1 MAGGGVRKDD
11 GVSFNST
18 NVFAALGSLKKKK
31 SKSEGVSKKGKKKEA
46 KVEKEQ
52 VFWAPAPLN
61 VKSWADVDDEDDD
74 DYYATTAP
82 PPVWGGA
89 GVGKDEKVA
98 PVEKLFIELRIAY
111 DAALPGFGIMFCC
124 FYPPDSN
131 LLMQES
137 ESEDEGLDEIDDDH
151 DEENDHEPET
161 VAEKEPVVQ
170 KPAEKEPV
178 VPKDSDRQLSKKEL
192 KKKELA
198 ELEAMLAEFG
208 LAENNGQEDSR
219 GGTQEKVENRNGD
232 PEKKDKNV
240 PAGESKT
247 SKKKKKKDKSSKD
260 AKEQVSNVPD
270 TGNSASEATGS
281 EKVEGLSGTDVK
293 EKIKKVA
300 AAKKKKSN
308 KEMDAAAR
316 AAASEA
322 AARNARL
329 AAAKKKEK
337 NHYNQQ
343 PRLKTWDVKKFGSK
357 GRNAVGVVHKAVK
370 MGERRG
376 DEDDVAAIVLIGK
389 WIGVEEALGANQS
402 RQRPSAPAA
411 TTTGLWSFLRPNPP
425 KPYSLHYLQPQMDFV
440 FRHTSN
446 NNPEPSTS
454 APQVLP
460 VAAVSVLEEAEY
472 LARYLVIKHSWRGR
486 YKRILCISN
495 QSIVTL
501 DPATLSVTN
510 SYDVSGDFESA
521 APIIGKD
528 ENTLEF
534 SVNVRTDGRG
544 KFKGMKFSSRCRASI
559 LTELHRIRWGKIGT
573 VGEFSVLHLRRKTA
587 EWAPYKLKV
596 TYVGVELVEP
606 KSGDLR
612 WCLDFRD
619 MDSPAIILLSDA
631 YGRKNAEPGGFVLC
645 ALYGRKSKAFQAASG
660 TSNSTIVAN
669 LTKTAKS
676 TVGVSL
682 SVESSQSLTVN
693 DYLQRRAKDGVGAEE
708 TPCGGWSVMRL
719 RTAAHGTLGAPR
731 LGSMLGPKGGLGEH
745 GDAVSRQLILTKV
758 SLVER
763 RLDNYEAVIVR
774 PLTAVGS
781 LVRFAEEPQIFAIEF
796 NDGCPVHVYSSTS
809 RDSLLAAVR
818 DMIQTEGQCSV
829 PVLPRL
835 TLPGHPIDP
844 PCGRAYLQLLQ
855 VSGVPQRSRADMET
869 ATLHLKHLAAAAKD
883 AVAEGGSIPG
893 SRAKLWR
900 RIREFNACISYAG
913 VPPNI
918 EVPEVTLMALI
929 TMLPAAPNLPPDS
942 PPLPPPSPK
951 AAATVTGFIACLR
964 RLLASRTATSHVMSF
979 PAAVGRIMGLLR
991 NGSEGVAAEAA
1002 ELIAVLIG
1010 GGPGEN
1016 NLLTDSKGDYHAT
1029 IMHTKSVLFAHQG
1042 NLVILVNRLKSMS
1055 VSPLLSMSIV
1065 EVLEAMICDP
1075 HGETTQYSV
1084 FVELLRQVAGLRR
1097 RLFALFGHPA
1107 ESVRETVAVI
1117 MRTIAEEDAIAA
1129 ESMRDAALRDGALLR
1144 HLASALFLPSGERR
1158 EVSRQLVGLWADSYQ
1173 PALELLSRVLPP
1185 GLVAYLHTRS
1195 EGDVTEDY
1203 SNQEGSFMSS
1213 RRRRLLQQRKNHTVK
1228 GVTSP
1233 RNTLTSANNYDGG
1246 DQTIQPSAIYTGEN
1260 FPSTGAQQADH
1271 SIGVVS
1277 PDAASPAENPP
1288 IESVDLDDNATGAE
1302 NSDLTV
1308 PAPAQV
1314 VIENTPVGSG
1324 RLLLNWPEFWR
1335 AFSLDHNRADLIWNE
1350 RTRQELRGALQ
1361 AEVHKLDVEKE
1372 RTEDIVPG
1380 VASSETSGQD
1390 SLPQI
1395 SWNYTEFSVR
1405 YPSLSKEVCV
1415 GQYYL
1420 RLLLESGTNARAEK
1434 FPLRDPVAFFR
1445 ALYHRFLCDADT
1457 GLTVDG
1463 AVPDEM
1469 GASDDWCDMG
1479 RLDGFGGG
1487 GGFSVRELCARAMAI
1502 VYEQHHNT
1510 IGPFEGTSHI
1520 TVLLDRTDDRALRHR
1535 LLLLLKV
1542 LMKVLSN
1549 VEACVLVGGCVLAVD
1564 LLTTVH
1570 EVSERTVIP
1579 LQSNLIAASAF
1590 MEPLKEW
1597 LYIDMD
1603 GAQAGPVE
1611 KDAIRRFWSKK
1622 TIDWTTKCWSSG
1634 MPDWKRL
1641 RDIRELRWALAGRV
1655 PVLTPPQVGEAALS
1669 ILHSMVS
1676 AHSDIDDAGEIV
1688 TPTPRVKRILS
1699 SLRCLP
1705 HIAQA
1710 MLSGEPAI
1718 VEVSAALIKAVV
1730 TRNPKAMIRLYSTG
1744 VFYFALA
1751 YPGSNLHTIAQLF
1764 STTHVHQAFHGGEEA
1779 AVSSSLPLAKRSVLG
1794 GLLPESLLYVLER
1807 SGPTAFAA
1815 AMVSDS
1821 DTPEIIW
1828 THKMRA
1834 DNLIH
1839 QVLQHLGDFPQK
1851 LSQHCHC
1858 LYDYAPMPPV
1868 TYPEL
1873 RDEMWCHRYYLR
1885 NLCDEIQFP
1894 NWPIVE
1900 HVEFL
1905 QSLLV
1910 MWREELTRKPMDLSE
1925 EEACKILQIS
1935 LSEVTRDDADS
1946 NYSNGDTGDTSSLSK
1961 RIENIDEEKLKRQYR
1976 KLAMKYH
1983 PDKNPQGREKFVAV
1997 QKAYERLQATMQG
2010 LQGPQPWRLLL
2021 LLKGQCILYRRYG
2034 DVLEPFKYAGYP
2046 MLLNAVTV
2054 DNDDTNFLSSE
2065 RAPLLVA
2072 ASELT
2077 WLTCVSSSL
2086 NGEELVRDGGIQL
2099 LATLLSR
2106 CMCVVQ
2112 PTTHGNEPSTI
2123 IVTNVM
2129 RTFSSLSQFESAR
2142 DEVLELS
2149 GLVEDIVHCTEL
2161 ELAPAAVDAA
2171 LQTIAHL
2178 CVSSELQ
2185 NALLKAGVLW
2195 YLLPLLLEYDSTVE
2209 EPDSTEAHGIG
2220 VGVSVQTAKN
2230 LHAVRAA
2237 HALSRISGM
2246 AADSPT
2252 PYNQDA
2258 ADALKA
2264 LLTPKLAS
2272 MLKDEQPRDLLI
2284 KLNSNLELPEII
2296 WNSST
2301 RAELLKFVDQ
2311 KRAALAP
2318 DGSHSL
2324 NDSQVFLYEAL
2335 SKEILIGNVY
2345 LRVYNDQPDFEISEP
2360 ESFCV
2365 ALVEFISSIVRNQ
2378 SVTQPDTQISG
2389 SNHETLELTKDG
2401 KLYSEE
2407 KTADDPAAL
2416 SDGNLTDKEDLS
2428 LVSNLQLG
2436 LTSLQN
2442 LLTSDPNLASV
2453 FSSKDNLLPLFECFS
2468 VPVSSGSNIPQLCL
2482 SVLSRLT
2489 THAPC
2494 LEAMVAD
2501 GSSVLLLLQMLH
2513 SAPSCREGVLHV
2525 LYALAST
2532 PELAWAAAKHGGVVY
2547 ILELLL
2553 PLREE
2558 VPLPQRAAAA
2568 SLLGKL
2574 VSQPM
2579 HGPRVAITLARFLPD
2594 GLVSIIRDGP
2604 GEAVVSA
2611 LEQTTE
2617 TPELVWTPA
2626 MATSLSAQVAT
2637 MASDVYQE
2645 QMKGRVFDWDVP
2657 EQASSQQEMRD
2668 EPQVGGIYVRLF
2680 LKDPKFPLRNPK
2692 RFLEGLLDQYLSSI
2706 AATHHNTQG
2715 SDPELPL
2722 LLSAALVSLLR
2733 VHPALADHVGY
2744 LGYVPK
2750 LLSAVAFE
2758 ARRET
2763 MSSEEL
2769 PIQDAPLE
2777 GEDNPSLASQT
2788 PQEKVRLS
2796 CLRVLHQLA
2805 ASTTCAEAMAATSVG
2820 TTQVVPLL
2828 MKAIGWQG
2836 GSILALE
2843 TLKRVVVAGN
2853 RARDALVAQGLRVGL
2868 IEVLLGLLDW
2878 RAGGRNGLC
2887 SQMKWNESEASI
2899 GRVLA
2904 IEVLHA
2910 LATEGAHCTKVR
2922 DILDSSE
2929 VWAAYKDQKHDLFL
2943 PSNAQIAGA
2952 GIAGL
2957 IENSSSSRLTYS
2969 LTAPPPH
2976 PNSAKPPAAITT
2988 DVNGS

>member
-1 MAGGGVRKDD
+1 
-11 GVSFNST
+11 
-18 NVFAALGSLKKKK
+18 
-31 SKSEGVSKKGKKKEA
+31 
-46 KVEKEQ
+46 
-52 VFWAPAPLN
+52 
-61 VKSWADVDDEDDD
+61 
-74 DYYATTAP
+74 
-82 PPVWGGA
+82 
-89 GVGKDEKVA
+89 
-98 PVEKLFIELRIAY
+98 
-111 DAALPGFGIMFCC
+111 
-124 FYPPDSN
+124 
-131 LLMQES
+131 
-137 ESEDEGLDEIDDDH
+137 
-151 DEENDHEPET
+151 
-161 VAEKEPVVQ
+161 
-170 KPAEKEPV
+170 
-178 VPKDSDRQLSKKEL
+178 
-192 KKKELA
+192 
-198 ELEAMLAEFG
+198 
-208 LAENNGQEDSR
+208 
-219 GGTQEKVENRNGD
+219 
-232 PEKKDKNV
+232 
-240 PAGESKT
+240 
-247 SKKKKKKDKSSKD
+247 
-260 AKEQVSNVPD
+260 
-270 TGNSASEATGS
+270 
-281 EKVEGLSGTDVK
+281 
-293 EKIKKVA
+293 
-300 AAKKKKSN
+300 
-308 KEMDAAAR
+308 
-316 AAASEA
+316 
-322 AARNARL
+322 
-329 AAAKKKEK
+329 
-337 NHYNQQ
+337 
-343 PRLKTWDVKKFGSK
+343 
-357 GRNAVGVVHKAVK
+357 
-370 MGERRG
+370 
-376 DEDDVAAIVLIGK
+376 
-389 WIGVEEALGANQS
+389 
-402 RQRPSAPAA
+402 
-411 TTTGLWSFLRPNPP
+411 
-425 KPYSLHYLQPQMDFV
+425 MDFV
-440 FRHTSN
+440 FRHTSDHAHHAP
-446 NNPEPSTS
+446 PEASTS
-454 APQVLP
+454 STSSPAQPPPQP
-460 VAAVSVLEEAEY
+460 PSSLEEPEY
-472 LARYLVIKHSWRGR
+472 LCRYLVVKHSWRGR

-495 QSIVTL
+495 HALITL

-510 SYDVSGDFESA
+510 SYDVSNDFESA
-521 APIIGKD
+521 SPIIGKD
-528 ENTLEF
+528 ENTLELN
-534 SVNVRTDGRG
+534 VNVRTDGRG
-544 KFKGMKFSSRCRASI
+544 KFKGMKFSSRYRASI
-559 LTELHRIRWGKIGT
+559 LTELHRIRWSRLST
-573 VGEFSVLHLRRKTA
+573 LAEFPVLHLRRKTA
-587 EWAPYKLKV
+587 EWAPFKLKV
-596 TYVGVELVEP
+596 TYVGVELVEL

-619 MDSPAIILLSDA
+619 MDSPAVILLSDA
-631 YGRKNAEPGGFVLC
+631 SGRKNAEPGGFVLC
-645 ALYGRKSKAFQAASG
+645 ALYGRKSKAFQAAPG
-660 TSNSTIVAN
+660 TSNSAIVAN

-682 SVESSQSLTVN
+682 LVESSQTLTVN
-693 DYLQRRAKDGVGAEE
+693 EYLQRRAKDGVGAEE

-719 RTAAHGTLGAPR
+719 RTAAHGTLGAPG
-731 LGSMLGPKGGLGEH
+731 LGLIVGPKGGLGEQ
-745 GDAVSRQLILTKV
+745 GDAVPRQLILTKI

-763 RLDNYEAVIVR
+763 RPENYEAVIVR
-774 PLTAVGS
+774 PLSAVSS
-781 LVRFAEEPQIFAIEF
+781 LVRFAEEPQMFAIEF

-809 RDSLLAAVR
+809 RDGLLAAVR

-835 TLPGHPIDP
+835 TMPGHPIDP
-844 PCGRAYLQLLQ
+844 PCGRAHLQLQQ
-855 VSGVPQRSRADMET
+855 VYGMTPRSRVDMET
-869 ATLHLKHLAAAAKD
+869 ATMHLKHLAASAKD
-883 AVAEGGSIPG
+883 AVTESGSIPG

-900 RIREFNACISYAG
+900 RIREFNACIPYAG

-929 TMLPAAPNLPPDS
+929 TMLPAVPNLPPES

-951 AAATVTGFIACLR
+951 AAATITGFIGCLR
-964 RLLASRTATSHVMSF
+964 RLLASRTATSHMMSF

-1010 GGPGEN
+1010 GGPEDN

-1029 IMHTKSVLFAHQG
+1029 IMHMKSVLFAQQG

-1055 VSPLLSMSIV
+1055 VSPLLSMTIV

-1084 FVELLRQVAGLRR
+1084 FVELLRQVAGLKR

-1107 ESVRETVAVI
+1107 ESVRETVAMI

-1144 HLASALFLPSGERR
+1144 HLLSALFLPNDERR

-1173 PALELLSRVLPP
+1173 PALDLLSRVLPP

-1195 EGDVTEDY
+1195 EDVTEDH
-1203 SNQEGSFMSS
+1203 STQEGSFMSS

-1228 GVTSP
+1228 NVTSP
-1233 RNTLTSANNYDGG
+1233 TNNDVS
-1246 DQTIQPSAIYTGEN
+1246 DQLVQPSAVYTGESLSSELPVD
-1260 FPSTGAQQADH
+1260 PSAGVGSPGAPSAGDNL
-1271 SIGVVS
+1271 SIEPVVT
-1277 PDAASPAENPP
+1277 N
-1288 IESVDLDDNATGAE
+1288 SVDLDGTLS
-1302 NSDLTV
+1302 SDLI
-1308 PAPAQV
+1308 APAQV

-1380 VASSETSGQD
+1380 SQPSGQEN
-1390 SLPQI
+1390 LPQI

-1420 RLLLESGTNARAEK
+1420 RLLLESGTNGRAEK

-1445 ALYHRFLCDADT
+1445 VLYHRFLCDADT

-1469 GASDDWCDMG
+1469 GNSDDWCDMG

-1487 GGFSVRELCARAMAI
+1487 GGFSVRELCARAMSI
-1502 VYEQHHNT
+1502 VYEQHYSI

-1535 LLLLLKV
+1535 LLLLLKA

-1597 LYIDMD
+1597 LFIDMD

-1699 SLRCLP
+1699 SPRCLP

-1730 TRNPKAMIRLYSTG
+1730 TRNPKAMIRLYSSG

-1751 YPGSNLHTIAQLF
+1751 YPGSNLLTIAQLF

-1807 SGPTAFAA
+1807 SGPNAFAA
-1815 AMVSDS
+1815 AMVADS

-1834 DNLIH
+1834 ENLIH

-1873 RDEMWCHRYYLR
+1873 QDEMWCHRYYLR
-1885 NLCDEIQFP
+1885 NLCDEIRFP

-1935 LSEVTRDDADS
+1935 LTDVTKDDSDK
-1946 NYSNGDTGDTSSLSK
+1946 NFSNGNAEDSSLSK
-1961 RIENIDEEKLKRQYR
+1961 KIENIDEEKLKRQYR

-1983 PDKNPQGREKFVAV
+1983 PDKNPQGREKFLAV

-2034 DVLEPFKYAGYP
+2034 DILEPFKYAGYP

-2065 RAPLLVA
+2065 RSPLLVA
-2072 ASELT
+2072 ASELM
-2077 WLTCVSSSL
+2077 WLTCASSSL
-2086 NGEELVRDGGIQL
+2086 NGEELARDGGIQL

-2142 DEVLELS
+2142 TEVLGLP
-2149 GLVEDIVHCTEL
+2149 GLVKDIVHCTEL
-2161 ELAPAAVDAA
+2161 VLAPAAVDAA
-2171 LQTIAHL
+2171 LRTIAHL

-2185 NALLKAGVLW
+2185 DALLKAGVLW

-2209 EPDSTEAHGIG
+2209 ESDTTEAHG

-2237 HALSRISGM
+2237 RALSRISGM
-2246 AADSPT
+2246 DSESET

-2272 MLKDEQPRDLLI
+2272 MLKDELPKDLLI

-2296 WNSST
+2296 WNSSI

-2324 NDSQVFLYEAL
+2324 TDSHAFIYEAL

-2360 ESFCV
+2360 EFFCV

-2378 SVTQPDTQISG
+2378 FANSLMRG
-2389 SNHETLELTKDG
+2389 SNHDTSDLESNHHDDKSYT
-2401 KLYSEE
+2401 EE
-2407 KTADDPAAL
+2407 KTTSEPV
-2416 SDGNLTDKEDLS
+2416 TDKEDLGA
-2428 LVSNLQLG
+2428 VSNLQLG

-2453 FSSKDNLLPLFECFS
+2453 FSSKEKLLPLFECFS

-2482 SVLSRLT
+2482 SVLSCLT

-2513 SAPSCREGVLHV
+2513 SAPNCREGVLHV

-2547 ILELLL
+2547 ILKLLL
-2553 PLREE
+2553 PLHEE

-2574 VSQPM
+2574 VAQSM
-2579 HGPRVAITLARFLPD
+2579 HGPRVAITLARFFPD

-2604 GEAVVSA
+2604 GEAVVNA

-2626 MATSLSAQVAT
+2626 MAASLAAQVAT

-2657 EQASSQQEMRD
+2657 EQAASQQEMRD

-2692 RFLEGLLDQYLSSI
+2692 KFLEGLLDQYLSSI
-2706 AATHHNTQG
+2706 AATHHDTHGPN
-2715 SDPELPL
+2715 PELPL

-2763 MSSEEL
+2763 MSSEESRM
-2769 PIQDAPLE
+2769 PDGSFE
-2777 GEDNPSLASQT
+2777 GEDNPTQVAQT
-2788 PQEKVRLS
+2788 PQERVRLS

-2868 IEVLLGLLDW
+2868 MEVLLGLLDW
-2878 RAGGRNGLC
+2878 RAGGRQGFSSEMN
-2887 SQMKWNESEASI
+2887 WNESEASI

-2910 LATEGAHCTKVR
+2910 FATEGAHRTKVR

-2943 PSNAQIAGA
+2943 PSNAQIASA

-2957 IENSSSSRLTYS
+2957 IESSSPSSSRLTYS

-2976 PNSAKPPAAITT
+2976 PNSSKPPAAITS
-2988 DVNGS
+2988 DL

>member
-1 MAGGGVRKDD
+1 MPTFFL
-11 GVSFNST
+11 SNC
-18 NVFAALGSLKKKK
+18 FA
-31 SKSEGVSKKGKKKEA
+31 
-46 KVEKEQ
+46 
-52 VFWAPAPLN
+52 
-61 VKSWADVDDEDDD
+61 
-74 DYYATTAP
+74 
-82 PPVWGGA
+82 
-89 GVGKDEKVA
+89 
-98 PVEKLFIELRIAY
+98 
-111 DAALPGFGIMFCC
+111 
-124 FYPPDSN
+124 
-131 LLMQES
+131 
-137 ESEDEGLDEIDDDH
+137 
-151 DEENDHEPET
+151 
-161 VAEKEPVVQ
+161 
-170 KPAEKEPV
+170 
-178 VPKDSDRQLSKKEL
+178 
-192 KKKELA
+192 
-198 ELEAMLAEFG
+198 
-208 LAENNGQEDSR
+208 
-219 GGTQEKVENRNGD
+219 
-232 PEKKDKNV
+232 
-240 PAGESKT
+240 
-247 SKKKKKKDKSSKD
+247 
-260 AKEQVSNVPD
+260 
-270 TGNSASEATGS
+270 
-281 EKVEGLSGTDVK
+281 
-293 EKIKKVA
+293 
-300 AAKKKKSN
+300 
-308 KEMDAAAR
+308 
-316 AAASEA
+316 
-322 AARNARL
+322 
-329 AAAKKKEK
+329 
-337 NHYNQQ
+337 
-343 PRLKTWDVKKFGSK
+343 
-357 GRNAVGVVHKAVK
+357 
-370 MGERRG
+370 
-376 DEDDVAAIVLIGK
+376 
-389 WIGVEEALGANQS
+389 
-402 RQRPSAPAA
+402 
-411 TTTGLWSFLRPNPP
+411 
-425 KPYSLHYLQPQMDFV
+425 QMDFV
-440 FRHTSN
+440 FRHTSDRTHN
-446 NNPEPSTS
+446 AQQETSTS
-454 APQVLP
+454 SPSPPAQPPPQPL
-460 VAAVSVLEEAEY
+460 SSIEEPEY
-472 LARYLVIKHSWRGR
+472 LCRYFVVKHSWRGR
-486 YKRILCISN
+486 YKRIFCISN
-495 QSIVTL
+495 HTLVTL
-501 DPATLSVTN
+501 DPATLAVTN
-510 SYDVSGDFESA
+510 SYDVSNDFESA
-521 APIIGKD
+521 SPVIGKD
-528 ENTLEF
+528 ECTMEF
-534 SVNVRTDGRG
+534 NVNVRTDGRG
-544 KFKGMKFSSRCRASI
+544 KFKGLKFSSRYRASI
-559 LTELHRIRWGKIGT
+559 LTELHRIRWNRLAT
-573 VGEFSVLHLRRKTA
+573 LAEFPVLHLRRKNA
-587 EWAPYKLKV
+587 QWVPFKLKV
-596 TYVGVELVEP
+596 TYVGVELVEL

-619 MDSPAIILLSDA
+619 MDSPAIILLSDTF
-631 YGRKNAEPGGFVLC
+631 GRKNPEPGGFVLC
-645 ALYGRKSKAFQAASG
+645 ALYGRKSKAFQADSG
-660 TSNSTIVAN
+660 TSSSAIVAN
-669 LTKTAKS
+669 LTKTANS

-682 SVESSQSLTVN
+682 LVESSQALTVSE
-693 DYLQRRAKDGVGAEE
+693 YLQRRAKDGVGAEE
-708 TPCGGWSVMRL
+708 TPCGGWSVVRL
-719 RTAAHGTLGAPR
+719 RTAAHGTLGAPG
-731 LGSMLGPKGGLGEH
+731 LGLIVGPKGGLGEQ
-745 GDAVSRQLILTKV
+745 GDAVPRQLILTKS

-763 RLDNYEAVIVR
+763 RPENYEAVIVR
-774 PLTAVGS
+774 PLSAVSS
-781 LVRFAEEPQIFAIEF
+781 LVRFAEEPQMFAFEF

-809 RDSLLAAVR
+809 RDGLLAAVR

-835 TLPGHPIDP
+835 TMPGHPIDP
-844 PCGRAYLQLLQ
+844 PCGRAHLQLQQ
-855 VSGVPQRSRADMET
+855 VSGVPQRSRVDMET
-869 ATLHLKHLAAAAKD
+869 ASMHLKHLAETAKD

-900 RIREFNACISYAG
+900 RIREFNACITYDG
-913 VPPNI
+913 VPPCV

-929 TMLPAAPNLPPDS
+929 TMLPAAPNLPPES

-951 AAATVTGFIACLR
+951 AAATITGFIACLR
-964 RLLASRTATSHVMSF
+964 RLLASRTSTSHMMTY
-979 PAAVGRIMGLLR
+979 PAAVRRIMGLLR

-1010 GGPGEN
+1010 GGPSDN
-1016 NLLTDSKGDYHAT
+1016 NLLTDWKGDYRAT
-1029 IMHTKSVLFAHQG
+1029 IMHMKSVLFAHQG
-1042 NLVILVNRLKSMS
+1042 NLVVMINRLKSMS
-1055 VSPLLSMSIV
+1055 VSPLLSMTIV

-1084 FVELLRQVAGLRR
+1084 FVELLRQVAALKR

-1107 ESVRETVAVI
+1107 ESVRETVAMM
-1117 MRTIAEEDAIAA
+1117 MRIIAEEDAIAA
-1129 ESMRDAALRDGALLR
+1129 ESMRDAALHDGALLR
-1144 HLASALFLPSGERR
+1144 HLLSALCLPDGERR
-1158 EVSRQLVGLWADSYQ
+1158 EVSRQLVGLWVDSYP

-1195 EGDVTEDY
+1195 ENVTE
-1203 SNQEGSFMSS
+1203 NNVTLEGSFMSS
-1213 RRRRLLQQRKNHTVK
+1213 SLLQQRKNHTAK
-1228 GVTSP
+1228 GVATP
-1233 RNTLTSANNYDGG
+1233 TNYDVS
-1246 DQTIQPSAIYTGEN
+1246 DQPVQPSAFYSSEN
-1260 FPSTGAQQADH
+1260 WLS
-1271 SIGVVS
+1271 
-1277 PDAASPAENPP
+1277 EL
-1288 IESVDLDDNATGAE
+1288 SVDPSAGVGCVLSVGDNLLIEPISTVSVNLDDTLSSG
-1302 NSDLTV
+1302 LTT
-1308 PAPAQV
+1308 PAQV
-1314 VIENTPVGSG
+1314 VVENTPVGSG
-1324 RLLLNWPEFWR
+1324 RLLLNWSEFWR
-1335 AFSLDHNRADLIWNE
+1335 ALSLDHNRADLIWNE

-1372 RTEDIVPG
+1372 RAEDIVPG
-1380 VASSETSGQD
+1380 SQPSGQE
-1390 SLPQI
+1390 SIPQI

-1420 RLLLESGTNARAEK
+1420 RLLLESGTHGKAEK

-1445 ALYHRFLCDADT
+1445 ALYHRFLYYADA

-1469 GASDDWCDMG
+1469 GSFDDWCDMG

-1487 GGFSVRELCARAMAI
+1487 GGFLVRELCARAMSI
-1502 VYEQHHNT
+1502 VYEQHYSI
-1510 IGPFEGTSHI
+1510 IGPFEGTPHI

-1542 LMKVLSN
+1542 LMKALSN
-1549 VEACVLVGGCVLAVD
+1549 VEACVQVGGCVLAVD

-1597 LYIDMD
+1597 LFIDMD

-1611 KDAIRRFWSKK
+1611 KDAIRRLWSKK

-1634 MPDWKRL
+1634 MPDWKKL

-1688 TPTPRVKRILS
+1688 TPTPRVKQILS
-1699 SLRCLP
+1699 SPRCLP

-1710 MLSGEPAI
+1710 ILSGEPAI
-1718 VEVSAALIKAVV
+1718 VEVSAALINAVV
-1730 TRNPKAMIRLYSTG
+1730 TRNPKAMIRLYSSG

-1751 YPGSNLHTIAQLF
+1751 YPGSNLLTVAQLF

-1807 SGPTAFAA
+1807 SGPSAFAA
-1815 AMVSDS
+1815 AMISDS

-1885 NLCDEIQFP
+1885 NLCDEIRFP
-1894 NWPIVE
+1894 DWPIVE

-1935 LSEVTRDDADS
+1935 VTDVTKNDS
-1946 NYSNGDTGDTSSLSK
+1946 VNNYSIGNAKNCSLSK
-1961 RIENIDEEKLKRQYR
+1961 NIENIDEEKLKRQYR

-1983 PDKNPQGREKFVAV
+1983 PDKNPQGREKFLAV
-1997 QKAYERLQATMQG
+1997 QKAYECIQATIQG

-2034 DVLEPFKYAGYP
+2034 DILEPFKYAGYP
-2046 MLLNAVTV
+2046 MLLNAVSV
-2054 DNDDTNFLSSE
+2054 NNDDTNFLSTE
-2065 RAPLLVA
+2065 RAPLLSA
-2072 ASELT
+2072 ASELM
-2077 WLTCVSSSL
+2077 WLTCASSSL
-2086 NGEELVRDGGIQL
+2086 NGEELARDGGIPL

-2112 PTTHGNEPSTI
+2112 PSTHGSEPSTI

-2129 RTFSSLSQFESAR
+2129 RTFSSSSQFERAR
-2142 DEVLELS
+2142 SEMLGLP
-2149 GLVEDIVHCTEL
+2149 GLVEDVVHCTEL
-2161 ELAPAAVDAA
+2161 VLAPDAVDAA

-2178 CVSSELQ
+2178 SVSSELQ
-2185 NALLKAGVLW
+2185 NSLLKAGVLW
-2195 YLLPLLLEYDSTVE
+2195 YLLPLLFEYDSTVDE
-2209 EPDSTEAHGIG
+2209 SDTKEAHG
-2220 VGVSVQTAKN
+2220 VGASVQTAKN

-2237 HALSRISGM
+2237 RALSRISGI
-2246 AADSPT
+2246 ASENQT

-2272 MLKDEQPRDLLI
+2272 MLKDELPKELLI
-2284 KLNSNLELPEII
+2284 KLNSNMELPEII

-2301 RAELLKFVDQ
+2301 RAELLKFVDH

-2318 DGSHSL
+2318 GDSHSL
-2324 NDSQVFLYEAL
+2324 KDSHTFLYEAL

-2345 LRVYNDQPDFEISEP
+2345 LRIYNDQPDFEISEP
-2360 ESFCV
+2360 EFFCA
-2365 ALVEFISSIVRNQ
+2365 ALVEFISRVIHNQ
-2378 SVTQPDTQISG
+2378 PVNTLMKG
-2389 SNHETLELTKDG
+2389 SNHDTSELVSNHDDDKSYT
-2401 KLYSEE
+2401 E
-2407 KTADDPAAL
+2407 KKTTNEL
-2416 SDGNLTDKEDLS
+2416 VIDKEDLD
-2428 LVSNLQLG
+2428 VVGNLLLG

-2442 LLTSDPNLASV
+2442 LLTSEPNLASV
-2453 FSSKDNLLPLFECFS
+2453 LSSKEKLLPLFECFS
-2468 VPVSSGSNIPQLCL
+2468 VPVSVGSNIPQLCL
-2482 SVLSRLT
+2482 SVLSCLT

-2501 GSSVLLLLQMLH
+2501 GSGVLILLQMLH
-2513 SAPSCREGVLHV
+2513 SAPNCREEVLHV

-2553 PLREE
+2553 PLREK

-2568 SLLGKL
+2568 SLLGRL
-2574 VSQPM
+2574 VAQPM
-2579 HGPRVAITLARFLPD
+2579 HGPRVAITLARFFPG

-2604 GEAVVSA
+2604 GEAVVNA

-2626 MATSLSAQVAT
+2626 MAASLAAQVAT
-2637 MASDVYQE
+2637 MVSDVYQE
-2645 QMKGRVFDWDVP
+2645 QVKGPVFDWDVP

-2692 RFLEGLLDQYLSSI
+2692 KFLEGLLDQYLSSI
-2706 AATHHNTQG
+2706 AATHHNTSG
-2715 SDPELPL
+2715 PDPELPL

-2763 MSSEEL
+2763 MSSEESRM
-2769 PIQDAPLE
+2769 PDGSFE
-2777 GEDNPSLASQT
+2777 GEDNPTQVAQT
-2788 PQEKVRLS
+2788 PQQRVRLS

-2828 MKAIGWQG
+2828 MKAVGWQG

-2868 IEVLLGLLDW
+2868 LEVLIGLLDW
-2878 RAGGRNGLC
+2878 RAGGRNGFC
-2887 SQMKWNESEASI
+2887 SEMKWNESEASI

-2904 IEVLHA
+2904 IEILHA
-2910 LATEGAHCTKVR
+2910 FATEGAHCTKVR

-2929 VWAAYKDQKHDLFL
+2929 IWAAYKNQKHDLFL
-2943 PSNAQIAGA
+2943 PSNAQIASA

-2957 IENSSSSRLTYS
+2957 IENSSSSSSSSSRVTYS

-2976 PNSAKPPAAITT
+2976 PNSSKPPAAFKS
-2988 DVNGS
+2988 DL

>member
-1 MAGGGVRKDD
+1 
-11 GVSFNST
+11 
-18 NVFAALGSLKKKK
+18 
-31 SKSEGVSKKGKKKEA
+31 
-46 KVEKEQ
+46 
-52 VFWAPAPLN
+52 
-61 VKSWADVDDEDDD
+61 
-74 DYYATTAP
+74 
-82 PPVWGGA
+82 
-89 GVGKDEKVA
+89 
-98 PVEKLFIELRIAY
+98 
-111 DAALPGFGIMFCC
+111 
-124 FYPPDSN
+124 
-131 LLMQES
+131 
-137 ESEDEGLDEIDDDH
+137 
-151 DEENDHEPET
+151 
-161 VAEKEPVVQ
+161 
-170 KPAEKEPV
+170 
-178 VPKDSDRQLSKKEL
+178 
-192 KKKELA
+192 
-198 ELEAMLAEFG
+198 
-208 LAENNGQEDSR
+208 
-219 GGTQEKVENRNGD
+219 
-232 PEKKDKNV
+232 
-240 PAGESKT
+240 
-247 SKKKKKKDKSSKD
+247 
-260 AKEQVSNVPD
+260 
-270 TGNSASEATGS
+270 
-281 EKVEGLSGTDVK
+281 
-293 EKIKKVA
+293 
-300 AAKKKKSN
+300 
-308 KEMDAAAR
+308 
-316 AAASEA
+316 
-322 AARNARL
+322 
-329 AAAKKKEK
+329 
-337 NHYNQQ
+337 
-343 PRLKTWDVKKFGSK
+343 
-357 GRNAVGVVHKAVK
+357 
-370 MGERRG
+370 
-376 DEDDVAAIVLIGK
+376 
-389 WIGVEEALGANQS
+389 
-402 RQRPSAPAA
+402 
-411 TTTGLWSFLRPNPP
+411 
-425 KPYSLHYLQPQMDFV
+425 MDFV
-440 FRHTSN
+440 FRHTSDHTSHPP
-446 NNPEPSTS
+446 PEASTS
-454 APQVLP
+454 SPTSPSRPPPPQP
-460 VAAVSVLEEAEY
+460 SSIEEPEY
-472 LARYLVIKHSWRGR
+472 LARYLVVKHSWRGR

-495 QSIVTL
+495 YTITTL
-501 DPATLSVTN
+501 DPTTLSVTN
-510 SYDVSGDFESA
+510 SYDVSKDYEGAS
-521 APIIGKD
+521 PVIGKD

-534 SVNVRTDGRG
+534 NVNVRTDGRG
-544 KFKGMKFSSRCRASI
+544 KFKGTKFSSRYRASI
-559 LTELHRIRWGKIGT
+559 LTELHRIRWNRIGT
-573 VGEFSVLHLRRKTA
+573 VAEFPVLHLRRKTA
-587 EWAPYKLKV
+587 EWAAFKLKV
-596 TYVGVELVEP
+596 TYVGVEITEQ

-619 MDSPAIILLSDA
+619 MDSPAILLLSDA

-682 SVESSQSLTVN
+682 SVDSSQSLTVSE
-693 DYLQRRAKDGVGAEE
+693 YLQRRAKDGVGAEE

-719 RTAAHGTLGAPR
+719 RTAAHGTLGAPG
-731 LGSMLGPKGGLGEH
+731 LGLIVGPKGGLGEQ

-763 RLDNYEAVIVR
+763 RPENYEAVIVR
-774 PLTAVGS
+774 PLSSVSS
-781 LVRFAEEPQIFAIEF
+781 LVRFAEEPQMFAIEF

-809 RDSLLAAVR
+809 RDGLLAAVR
-818 DMIQTEGQCSV
+818 DMIQTEGQCSI

-835 TLPGHPIDP
+835 TMPGHPIDP
-844 PCGRAYLQLLQ
+844 PCGRAHLQFPQ
-855 VSGVPQRSRADMET
+855 VSQRSRADMET
-869 ATLHLKHLAAAAKD
+869 ATMHLKHLAAAAKD
-883 AVAEGGSIPG
+883 AVAESGSIPG

-900 RIREFNACISYAG
+900 RIREFNACISYIG

-929 TMLPAAPNLPPDS
+929 TMLPAAPNLPPES

-964 RLLASRTATSHVMSF
+964 RLMASRTATSHVMSF

-991 NGSEGVAAEAA
+991 NGSEGVAAEAS

-1010 GGPGEN
+1010 GGPGDN
-1016 NLLTDSKGDYHAT
+1016 NLLTDSKGDQHAT

-1065 EVLEAMICDP
+1065 EVLEAMICEP

-1144 HLASALFLPSGERR
+1144 HLLSGLFLPVGERR
-1158 EVSRQLVGLWADSYQ
+1158 EVSRQLVALWADSYQ
-1173 PALELLSRVLPP
+1173 PALDLLSRVLPP

-1195 EGDVTEDY
+1195 EGDAPEEDY
-1203 SNQEGSFMSS
+1203 PEGSVMSS
-1213 RRRRLLQQRKNHTVK
+1213 RRRRLLQQRRNHTVK
-1228 GVTSP
+1228 GVNSP
-1233 RNTLTSANNYDGG
+1233 RNSELPSTGVPS
-1246 DQTIQPSAIYTGEN
+1246 IQPSSTVFTGEN
-1260 FPSTGAQQADH
+1260 LSSEIPSVDQSTA
-1271 SIGVVS
+1271 IGS
-1277 PDAASPAENPP
+1277 PDVQSVSDTSFL
-1288 IESVDLDDNATGAE
+1288 ESVVTNSVDVENASGVQNLDLI
-1302 NSDLTV
+1302 
-1308 PAPAQV
+1308 APAQI

-1324 RLLLNWPEFWR
+1324 RLLLNWLEFWR

-1350 RTRQELRGALQ
+1350 RTRQELRSALQ

-1380 VASSETSGQD
+1380 VVSVSVSSAPSETNGGQD
-1390 SLPQI
+1390 GQPQI

-1502 VYEQHHNT
+1502 VYEQHYVT
-1510 IGPFEGTSHI
+1510 IGSFEGTAHM

-1597 LYIDMD
+1597 LYIDKD

-1622 TIDWTTKCWSSG
+1622 DIDWTTKCWSSG
-1634 MPDWKRL
+1634 MADWKRL
-1641 RDIRELRWALAGRV
+1641 RDIRELRWALAVRV
-1655 PVLTPPQVGEAALS
+1655 PVLTPPQVGESALS

-1676 AHSDIDDAGEIV
+1676 SHSDIDDAGEIV

-1699 SLRCLP
+1699 SPRCLP

-1751 YPGSNLHTIAQLF
+1751 YPGSNLLTIAQLF

-1885 NLCDEIQFP
+1885 NLCDEILFP

-1925 EEACKILQIS
+1925 EEACKILEIS
-1935 LSEVTRDDADS
+1935 LSEVTRDESDKS
-1946 NYSNGDTGDTSSLSK
+1946 YSNGNLEDTSSLSK

-1983 PDKNPQGREKFVAV
+1983 PDKNPQGREKFLAV

-2054 DNDDTNFLSSE
+2054 DDDDTNFLSPE
-2065 RAPLLVA
+2065 RSPLLVA

-2099 LATLLSR
+2099 LARLLAR
-2106 CMCVVQ
+2106 CMLVVQ
-2112 PTTHGNEPSTI
+2112 PTTPGNEPSAI

-2142 DEVLELS
+2142 TEVLELT

-2161 ELAPAAVDAA
+2161 ELIPSAVDAA

-2195 YLLPLLLEYDSTVE
+2195 YLLPLLLEYDSTAE
-2209 EPDSTEAHGIG
+2209 EHDTTTEAHG

-2230 LHAVRAA
+2230 LHAIRAA
-2237 HALSRISGM
+2237 NALSRISGM
-2246 AADSPT
+2246 AVESPT
-2252 PYNQDA
+2252 PYNKEA
-2258 ADALKA
+2258 ADALKS

-2272 MLKDEQPRDLLI
+2272 MLKEELPKDLLI

-2311 KRAALAP
+2311 KRATLVP
-2318 DGSHSL
+2318 DGSCTL
-2324 NDSQVFLYEAL
+2324 KDSHGFLYEAL
-2335 SKEILIGNVY
+2335 SKETLIGNVY

-2365 ALVEFISSIVRNQ
+2365 ALVEFISKIVHNEIANVPE
-2378 SVTQPDTQISG
+2378 STHELET
-2389 SNHETLELTKDG
+2389 NHD
-2401 KLYSEE
+2401 EE
-2407 KTADDPAAL
+2407 KTTDD
-2416 SDGNLTDKEDLS
+2416 SVNKEDLG
-2428 LVSNLQLG
+2428 VVGNLQLG

-2453 FSSKDNLLPLFECFS
+2453 FSSKEKLLPIFECFS
-2468 VPVSSGSNIPQLCL
+2468 VPVPSGSKIPQLCL

-2513 SAPSCREGVLHV
+2513 SSASCREGALHV

-2574 VSQPM
+2574 VGQPM
-2579 HGPRVAITLARFLPD
+2579 HGPRVAITLARFFPD

-2626 MATSLSAQVAT
+2626 MAASLAAQVAT

-2657 EQASSQQEMRD
+2657 EQASTQQELRD

-2706 AATHHNTQG
+2706 AATHHDIHG
-2715 SDPELPL
+2715 PDPELPL

-2758 ARRET
+2758 ARREMT
-2763 MSSEEL
+2763 MSSEEESRRA
-2769 PIQDAPLE
+2769 DE
-2777 GEDNPSLASQT
+2777 NPSQT
-2788 PQEKVRLS
+2788 PQELVRLS

-2887 SQMKWNESEASI
+2887 SQMKWNENEASI

-2910 LATEGAHCTKVR
+2910 FATEGAHCTKVR

-2943 PSNAQIAGA
+2943 PSNAQIASA

-2957 IENSSSSRLTYS
+2957 IEHASSSRLTYS

-2976 PNSAKPPAAITT
+2976 PNSSTKSPTSES
-2988 DVNGS
+2988 NGLS